1 MVVIIS
7 GVLGAYAVRTAAIRP
22 YVVSFLLSCLCS
34 LIASVTVIIYSATG
48 LAKARVVNEISQ
60 KNVQI
65 KSQNSQEWIC
75 PIFRGVC

>member
-60 KNVQI
+60 KKCTNQ
-65 KSQNSQEWIC
+65 KSKFAGMDLSN
-75 PIFRGVC
+75 F

>member
-60 KNVQI
+60 KCIQI

-75 PIFRGVC
+75 PILRGVC